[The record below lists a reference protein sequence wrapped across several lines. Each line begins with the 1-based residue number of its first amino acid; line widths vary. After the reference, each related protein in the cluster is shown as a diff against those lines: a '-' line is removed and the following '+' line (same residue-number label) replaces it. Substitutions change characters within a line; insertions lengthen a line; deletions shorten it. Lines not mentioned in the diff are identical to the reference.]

1 MATIR
6 KYTSPTQQLIIDGID
21 LTDKSVYVTYS
32 QDNTKLTYHDEDI
45 EVEKI
50 VQDDLTSTIISI
62 YMSQEDTSK
71 FNVIK
76 DAEVQVNWLDSDG
89 KRNATSIAKIKIN
102 RNLLEEVIEE
112 NE

>member
-32 QDNTKLTYHDEDI
+32 QDNVKLTYHDEDI
-45 EVEKI
+45 EVIKV
-50 VQDDLTSTIISI
+50 VQDNITSTLISI
-62 YMSQEDTSK
+62 YMSQEDTAK
-71 FNVIK
+71 FSVIK
-76 DAEVQVNWLDSDG
+76 DAEVQVNWLEDG
-89 KRNATSIAKIKIN
+89 KRNATSIAKVKIN